1 MTAVF
6 LYIRIFAEPILKEK
20 QYHKYPFFAVKEP
33 ELIIYSADPSTVLE
47 LPVSSSSVVGGFPS
61 PAEGYIEGS
70 IDLNKTLVKS
80 PATTF
85 IARAKGL
92 SMEGRGI
99 ATGDLVVIDRSI
111 EPYDGCIVVAWV
123 DDGFTMKTF
132 RIKGSGKNRRIWLEP
147 ANPEFPVIEIT
158 EDNQFII
165 WGVVTYTIQKHLK

>member
-1 MTAVF
+1 MQ
-6 LYIRIFAEPILKEK
+6 EPTLK
-20 QYHKYPFFAVKEP
+20 
-33 ELIIYSADPSTVLE
+33 IYSADPSTALE
-47 LPVSSSSVVGGFPS
+47 LPVASSPVVGGFPS

-70 IDLNKTLVKS
+70 IDLNKALVKS

-85 IARAKGL
+85 LAHVEGM

-132 RIKGSGKNRRIWLEP
+132 RIKGRGKSRRIWLEP

-165 WGVVTYTIQKHLK
+165 WGVVTYTIQKHFR